1 MSARVMGLL
10 ALALSTS
17 LISNCALAAT
27 AVDQPGGFWPGLA
40 DGFLILFKFLGGY
53 LEAPGYFE
61 RLHAGT
67 SYYMGYLSGALAFAS
82 VGALA
87 SRP

>member
-1 MSARVMGLL
+1 MSARVLGLL
-10 ALALSTS
+10 VLALGTS
-17 LISNCALAAT
+17 LLAGYAQAET
-27 AVDQPGGFWPGLA
+27 AAEQAGGFWPGLA

-53 LEAPGYFE
+53 LEAPGYFQ

-82 VGALA
+82 IGALA

>member
-1 MSARVMGLL
+1 
-10 ALALSTS
+10 
-17 LISNCALAAT
+17 LISSCALAET
-27 AVDQPGGFWPGLA
+27 AVQQAGGFWPGLA

-67 SYYMGYLSGALAFAS
+67 SYYMGYWSGALAFAS